1 MAARSA
7 GFGLDRWSRMM
18 VRVIMSIP
26 SPDISQIEV
35 GPLTIRFYALCLLA
49 GMILAWFIG
58 RRRWVARGG
67 LADTFESI
75 AIVAIPSG
83 IVGARIYHVVTHWG
97 DYFGEGRDPVSA
109 LYIWEGGIAIFGAVI
124 GGALGA
130 LFVCWRRGARITAF
144 ADSLAP
150 GLILA
155 QAVGRLGNWFNQELF
170 GGPDDG
176 PLGLEIDP
184 DHRPAEYRDVETFQ
198 PTFLYELTWN
208 ALGCVFLLL
217 IDRKFKLGW
226 GKLMALYMVV
236 YGTGRFWI
244 EGIRT
249 DFSYMIG
256 PLRTNQVT
264 ALVFIIV
271 GVLLFAIAHTLRK
284 GREPWVERRG
294 VGGPDAVVAEDESVP
309 ATTESRDETPADG
322 REETPAED
330 LEPTPASGEDDEAP
344 PTSS

>member
-1 MAARSA
+1 
-7 GFGLDRWSRMM
+7 MM
-18 VRVIMSIP
+18 VCVIMSIP
-26 SPDISQIEV
+26 SPDISQFQL

-58 RRRWVARGG
+58 RKRWVARGG

-83 IVGARIYHVVTHWG
+83 IVGARIYHVATHWE
-97 DYFGEGRDPVSA
+97 DYFGEGRDPISA

-130 LFVCWRRGARITAF
+130 LFVCWRKGARITAF

-184 DHRPAEYRDVETFQ
+184 DRRPSEYRDVETFQ

-208 ALGCVFLLL
+208 ALGCLLL
-217 IDRKFKLGW
+217 LWIDRRFKLGW
-226 GKLMALYMVV
+226 GKLIALYMVI

-249 DFSYMIG
+249 DFSYMVG
-256 PLRTNQVT
+256 PLRTNQAT
-264 ALVFIIV
+264 ALLFIIV
-271 GVLLFAIAHTLRK
+271 GILLFAISHTLRK
-284 GREPWVERRG
+284 GREPWVERAG
-294 VGGPDAVVAEDESVP
+294 VGGPDYVP
-309 ATTESRDETPADG
+309 AEHEAGAITADD
-322 REETPAED
+322 PAESSAARD
-330 LEPTPASGEDDEAP
+330 GDEAVGVTADDEAGGVTADSP
-344 PTSS
+344 DEPAESNEDVTPR

>member
-1 MAARSA
+1 
-7 GFGLDRWSRMM
+7 MM

-58 RRRWVARGG
+58 RKRWVNRGG
-67 LADTFESI
+67 LADTFEAI

-83 IVGARIYHVVTHWG
+83 IVGARIYHVATHWE
-97 DYFGEGRDPVSA
+97 DYFGEGRDPLSA

-124 GGALGA
+124 GGGLGA

-155 QAVGRLGNWFNQELF
+155 QAVGRLGNYFNQELF

-184 DHRPAEYRDVETFQ
+184 DRRPAEYRDVETFQ

-208 ALGCVFLLL
+208 ALGCLALLW
-217 IDRKFKLGW
+217 IDRRFKLGW
-226 GKLMALYMVV
+226 GKLFALYMVI
-236 YGTGRFWI
+236 YGSGRFWI

-256 PLRTNQVT
+256 PLRTNQFT
-264 ALVFIIV
+264 ALLFVI
-271 GVLLFAIAHTLRK
+271 GGLLLFAIAHTLRK
-284 GREPWVERRG
+284 GREPWVERAG
-294 VGGPDAVVAEDESVP
+294 VGGPDHVGPQDESVDDDGDP
-309 ATTESRDETPADG
+309 GDAETPSDDADPDA
-322 REETPAED
+322 ETPGSGSGNG
-330 LEPTPASGEDDEAP
+330 ASP
-344 PTSS
+344 QSQSP